1 MLYNYA
7 TQRVAYEI
15 ELTDMDATVYIP
27 QYKEALDTYR
37 WYREVKGYSVR
48 KSIRLT
54 EKYWKLNS
62 SESFKSI
69 ILATALKL

>member
-27 QYKEALDTYR
+27 QHKIALDTYR
-37 WYREVKGYSVR
+37 WYREVKGYSIR

-54 EKYWKLNS
+54 EKYWELNL
-62 SESFKSI
+62 KSP
-69 ILATALKL
+69 